1 MWKPLNVENKE
12 RANLILK
19 NIADT
24 LYDFDFDQIGIGLM
38 GGKTGV
44 SLFMYYYYRYS
55 NDEKYLEKANE
66 YIESDFEQINNGFS
80 FGTHA
85 GGISGILYALSIM
98 KEERFA
104 DIDEELLHEFDT
116 YLSDSINACFGSDNY
131 DFLHGALGYGIFYL
145 REPKRYVKELENTFE
160 QLKRMATDF
169 KENGVAWHSVNS
181 HANFEGYN
189 LSLSH
194 GLASIIHFLSKLY
207 KHNICKNEVYNLLSE
222 AVKYLFYNL
231 QPVNE
236 IGSYFPAWSD
246 PGVYEWSRMAWCYG
260 DMGIAASLWQVGH
273 ITGNNEWR
281 DKAEEILLYSVNRKD
296 VMKELVRD
304 SGLCHG
310 ASGLAHMFQRMYNY
324 TQRIEFKEAAE
335 YWINVMLEFSNS
347 KDGVAGFKAY
357 RPANSEGNT
366 KETGMLEGAAGI
378 GLNLISAMSEIEPKW
393 DATLLLS

>member
-12 RANLILK
+12 RADQVLNS
-19 NIADT
+19 IADT
-24 LYDFDFDQIGIGLM
+24 LYSYDFNQVGIGLM
-38 GGKTGV
+38 GGKAGIA
-44 SLFMYYYYRYS
+44 LFMYYYYRYT
-55 NDEKYLEKANE
+55 NNEKYLDKANE

-85 GGISGILYALSIM
+85 GGISGILYALSII
-98 KEERFA
+98 KEEGFV
-104 DIDEELLHEFDT
+104 DIDKELFQEFDT
-116 YLSDSINACFGSDNY
+116 YLSDSITNCFKNNNY
-131 DFLHGALGYGIFYL
+131 DFLHGALGYGIFFL
-145 REPKRYVKELENTFE
+145 RYPELYIDNLEKAFDN
-160 QLKRMATDF
+160 LKDMATDF

-194 GLASIIHFLSKLY
+194 GLSSIIHFLAKLY
-207 KHNICKNEVYNLLSE
+207 EHDICKDRVYNLLKE

-231 QPVNE
+231 QPVDE

-260 DMGIAASLWQVGH
+260 DMGIAASLWQVGY
-273 ITGNNEWR
+273 ITGNDEWR
-281 DKAEEILLYSVNRKD
+281 EKAEEVLLFSANRRD

-304 SGLCHG
+304 AGLCHG
-310 ASGLAHMFQRMYNY
+310 SAGLALMFHRMYNY
-324 TQRIEFKEAAE
+324 TQRIEFKETAE
-335 YWINVMLEFSNS
+335 YWVDVTFKFSNS
-347 KDGVAGFKAY
+347 EDGVAGFKAY

-366 KETGMLEGAAGI
+366 KETGMLEGVAGV
-378 GLNLISAMSEIEPKW
+378 GLSLISAMSEIEPKW